1 MTDVFKQTGPT
12 QQITT
17 TGAGAWGA
25 TAKTFGILCGAVRVY
40 NSGPNEAQVVLAD
53 TPDIANAPAALTDTA
68 ISPAMTLP
76 PGAERIFGPFQGQVW
91 FNAAGVA
98 GNMVQFTPGSTS
110 R

>member
-12 QQITT
+12 QQIST
-17 TGAGAWGA
+17 TGAGAWA
-25 TAKTFGILCGAVRVY
+25 STAQSFNILCGAVRVY

-53 TPDIANAPAALTDTA
+53 TQDGAQSPAALTDTTPSQA
-68 ISPAMTLP
+68 VTLP
-76 PGAERIFGPFQGQVW
+76 PGAERIFGPFQGPVW

-98 GNMVQFTPGSTS
+98 GNLVQFTPGSTS